1 MARPKKPLAQQ
12 KSYRT
17 KEVQEELQQAEE
29 QLNQL
34 TPLQKTPPSY
44 LTKEAKAE
52 YKKLYPLINELPVAN
67 LDLSLLSTYCQS
79 YADYQQ
85 ATKELAKG
93 DIVTFTERGSKVNPW
108 HRVKMD
114 SYSVM
119 NSIAPKLGLTI
130 DSRMKILTPKK
141 ETSVKDPFEEFLN
154 DD

>member
-1 MARPKKPLAQQ
+1 MARPKKLLSQQ
-12 KSYRT
+12 KSART

-34 TPLQKTPPSY
+34 TPLQKTPPNY

-130 DSRMKILTPKK
+130 DSRMKIMTPKQ
-141 ETSVKDPFEEFLN
+141 ESSAKDPFEEFLK
-154 DD
+154 DE

>member
-1 MARPKKPLAQQ
+1 MARPKKTLSQQ
-12 KSYRT
+12 KSART

-34 TPLQKTPPSY
+34 TPLQKTPPNY

-130 DSRMKILTPKK
+130 DSRMKILTPKQ
-141 ETSVKDPFEEFLN
+141 ESSVKDPFEEFLN

>member
-93 DIVTFTERGSKVNPW
+93 EVVTFTERGSKVNPW

-119 NSIAPKLGLTI
+119 NSIAPKLGLTM
-130 DSRMKILTPKK
+130 DSRMKIVTPKK
-141 ETSVKDPFEEFLN
+141 ETKEKDEFGDMLN
-154 DD
+154 D

>member
-1 MARPKKPLAQQ
+1 MPRPKKPLEQQ
-12 KSYRT
+12 KTRRT
-17 KEVQEELQQAEE
+17 KEVQEELQQTEE

-93 DIVTFTERGSKVNPW
+93 EVVTFTERGSKVNPW

-130 DSRMKILTPKK
+130 DSRMKVMSPSIKK
-141 ETSVKDPFEEFLN
+141 KDDSDPMGDFF